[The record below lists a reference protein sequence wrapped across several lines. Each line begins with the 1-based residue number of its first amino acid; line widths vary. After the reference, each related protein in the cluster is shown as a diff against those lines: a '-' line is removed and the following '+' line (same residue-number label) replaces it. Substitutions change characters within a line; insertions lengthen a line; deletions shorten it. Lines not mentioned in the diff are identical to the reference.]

1 MGSVESKMP
10 VGVTNEEVLEDDNIA
25 NETYCKRLGGLLTNG
40 GFVCIT
46 LSLAMFWFM
55 VCGAQ
60 TWMTWF
66 LQKGVGASKGSSAT
80 YVMISNLTTPLFG
93 SVAGQVIF
101 NAIGGYSDP
110 KAMPLCIMIVFVATL
125 LSAPIPWSTSVWLVY
140 VLSWFAQFVVIM
152 FTPAAMAIMLL

>member
-55 VCGAQ
+55 VCGA
-60 TWMTWF
+60 
-66 LQKGVGASKGSSAT
+66 
-80 YVMISNLTTPLFG
+80 
-93 SVAGQVIF
+93 
-101 NAIGGYSDP
+101 
-110 KAMPLCIMIVFVATL
+110 
-125 LSAPIPWSTSVWLVY
+125 
-140 VLSWFAQFVVIM
+140 
-152 FTPAAMAIMLL
+152 